1 LVERQGAVEVLEMNT
16 QFWRGRRVLM
26 TGHTGFK
33 GSWLCL
39 WLTSLGAEVH
49 GYALPPP
56 TDPSLFEVAKIG
68 DLLAASEMA
77 DLRNGEA
84 LSAVVSRA
92 CPEIVFHLAAKPLVR
107 YSYRE
112 PVETYAVNVMGTV
125 NLLEAIRQT
134 DCVRAVVCVTTDK
147 CYENR
152 EWPWGYRENEPLGG
166 HDPYASSKA
175 CAELVSTAYRHSF
188 FSASGVALA
197 TARAGNVIG
206 GGDWAADRLLPDILR
221 ALDAG
226 EPLTIRSPGAI
237 RPWQHV
243 LEPLSGYMAL
253 AEALV
258 ASGAQA
264 AEAWNFGPV
273 DDDARPVGW
282 ILDRLSARVPEL
294 RWQCDASPQPHEAN
308 YLKLDSSKA
317 RARLGWAPRW
327 RLDKALDMT
336 VDWHRAWR
344 QGGDMRAASLAQIA
358 EYAAATT
365 D

>member
-1 LVERQGAVEVLEMNT
+1 MVERQGAVEVLEMNT